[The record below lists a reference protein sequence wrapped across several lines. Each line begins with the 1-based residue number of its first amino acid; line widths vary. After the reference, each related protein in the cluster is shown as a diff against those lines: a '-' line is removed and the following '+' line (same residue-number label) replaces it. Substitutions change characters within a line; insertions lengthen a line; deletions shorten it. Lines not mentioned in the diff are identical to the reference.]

1 MQVHEVPR
9 RPRTPS
15 APTAV
20 LGAVVLGLC
29 IPLFRGDLA
38 AEAGGR
44 PPSAEPE
51 PAQSEY
57 VQGTP
62 AQARQFP
69 PVFLVEAR
77 PPVADHPGELALAT
91 RGDRSSMADLLPH
104 RGVLI
109 LVFGILGFVLCFPF
123 GIVAWV
129 MGSTDLKAMDAGRM
143 DPEGRALTRAGQV
156 LGIIMCALI
165 ALMMIIGVIAALVA
179 MFASAGH

>member
-1 MQVHEVPR
+1 
-9 RPRTPS
+9 
-15 APTAV
+15 
-20 LGAVVLGLC
+20 
-29 IPLFRGDLA
+29 
-38 AEAGGR
+38 
-44 PPSAEPE
+44 
-51 PAQSEY
+51 
-57 VQGTP
+57 
-62 AQARQFP
+62 
-69 PVFLVEAR
+69 
-77 PPVADHPGELALAT
+77 
-91 RGDRSSMADLLPH
+91 MADLLPH

-123 GIVAWV
+123 GIVAWG